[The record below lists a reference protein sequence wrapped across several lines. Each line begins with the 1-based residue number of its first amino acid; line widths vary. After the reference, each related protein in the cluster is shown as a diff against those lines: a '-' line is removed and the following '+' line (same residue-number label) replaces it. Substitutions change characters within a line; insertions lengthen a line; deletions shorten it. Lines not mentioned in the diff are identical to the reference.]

1 MHTMR
6 DDNTRKT
13 ILIAVFFAGSLAA
26 LLWLLSDVAG
36 YVASVL
42 HALGR

>member
-1 MHTMR
+1 MY
-6 DDNTRKT
+6 KT
-13 ILIAVFFAGSLAA
+13 ILITVFFAGFLTA

-36 YVASVL
+36 WVASVL